1 MTAAS
6 TPKGERRRQALVEA
20 AAALLVEGGFDAVR
34 HRAVAERAG
43 LPLASTTYY
52 FDSLDELITAAVE
65 HHGRQELDRGRALLE
80 RLPKRSRGLDSV
92 IDLVLDQ
99 LLGPPAGDL
108 DAELVLLRYERLVAT
123 FRRPYLRPMMQ
134 ELGAELRGLL
144 LEVFA
149 RCGADVDAR
158 RLEQLI
164 ALVDGAVV
172 NALIEINPDPRAV
185 ARRMLRELLHPSRT
199 DATFR
204 RPASWVTVGRGPHAT
219 VRRGELSP
227 VRRRLRRLVAQVGVP
242 VLR

>member
-20 AAALLVEGGFDAVR
+20 AATLLVEGGFDALR

-52 FDSLDELITAAVE
+52 FDSLDELIIAAVE
-65 HHGRQELDRGRALLE
+65 HHSRAELDRGHALLDA
-80 RLPKRSRGLDSV
+80 LPAEARELDSV

-99 LLGPPAGDL
+99 LLGPAAGEQ

-123 FRRPYLRPMMQ
+123 FRRPYLRPLMRT
-134 ELGAELRGLL
+134 LGAELRGLL
-144 LEVFA
+144 HEVFA
-149 RCGADVDAR
+149 RSGTPVGAQ

-172 NALIEINPDPRAV
+172 NALIEVNPDPRAV
-185 ARRMLRELLHPSRT
+185 AHQMLKESLQP
-199 DATFR
+199 
-204 RPASWVTVGRGPHAT
+204 
-219 VRRGELSP
+219 
-227 VRRRLRRLVAQVGVP
+227 
-242 VLR
+242 